1 MIKTIAEIWS
11 ALPFQVKTII
21 AAVLFGLLV
30 VAIVIGRVGACRSRR
45 EEQRIER
52 IQANIRTAET
62 EANVLTNIQT
72 EVHTNANNA
81 NRDLDRILNTDSR
94 NRNSDFG
101 TVRRRWCEDHAND
114 SKCRQ

>member
-30 VAIVIGRVGACRSRR
+30 LAIVIGRVGACRSRQ
-45 EEQRIER
+45 EERKIER
-52 IQANIRTAET
+52 IQTNIRTSEI
-62 EANVLTNIQT
+62 EANVLTNT
-72 EVHTNANNA
+72 KREVEANAKNA
-81 NRDLDRILNTDSR
+81 SVNVDRTFNTDSG
-94 NRNSDFG
+94 NRDTDFG
-101 TVRRRWCEDHAND
+101 TVKRKWCADHPND